1 MAGDHDCALKGAIME
16 IASRTTEGLPNECPV
31 CGKHVWIVPSTP
43 PGDATCPHCG
53 TAIWFSDATGT
64 VPDVLHQLQERGA
77 IVETD
82 DEDQID
88 SIRLIG
94 GIYTDAA
101 VELLGKL
108 TGVRTLDV
116 SHTGIT
122 TAGIARLQSLLPE
135 TKIMTDRNAA
145 DSASP

>member
-1 MAGDHDCALKGAIME
+1 ME
-16 IASRTTEGLPNECPV
+16 IASRTTEGLPNECAV
-31 CGKHVWIVPSTP
+31 CGKQVWIVPSIP

-53 TAIWFSDATGT
+53 TAIWFSDATGP
-64 VPDVLHQLQERGA
+64 VRDVLHQLQERGA

-82 DEDQID
+82 DQDQIH

-135 TKIMTDRNAA
+135 TKIMTGRNAG
-145 DSASP
+145 DNASP